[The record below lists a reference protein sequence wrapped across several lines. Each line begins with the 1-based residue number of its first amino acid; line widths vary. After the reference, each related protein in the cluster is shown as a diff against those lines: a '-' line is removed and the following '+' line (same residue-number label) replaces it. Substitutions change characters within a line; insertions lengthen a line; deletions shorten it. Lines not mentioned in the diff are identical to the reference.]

1 MSDELS
7 PIPFRRPRSEIIE
20 FDGDQLVA
28 IVLEGDGVAVPIR
41 VVCEALGLD
50 TETQVARLRE
60 HEVLSQGLR
69 VVNVR
74 LGDRVRS
81 VVALLHTM
89 IPFYLA
95 TISPHQVA
103 ESVRPK
109 LVRYQQELVVILSRI
124 FYGEEPIGP
133 QPISADPEIAA
144 LQRRLDLALRDL
156 YLVRDAYLAAQRR
169 SEERAETL
177 EQRLTAISEIVG
189 DLQQAARISATQA
202 EYLARAIKRIAA
214 RYQKKT
220 GRDLFG
226 KLFAQF
232 TIDLGTP
239 RYDAL
244 PATKY
249 QQALGWLR
257 QKADELLPDDADAL
271 PPAQETLL

>member
-124 FYGEEPIGP
+124 FYGEEPAGP
-133 QPISADPEIAA
+133 QPIAADPEIAA
-144 LQRRLDLALRDL
+144 LQRRLDLALREL

-169 SEERAETL
+169 SEERADTL

-189 DLQQAARISATQA
+189 DLQQAARISAAQA

-257 QKADELLPDDADAL
+257 QKADELLPDDDDAL

>member
-1 MSDELS
+1 MSDETPPL
-7 PIPFRRPRSEIIE
+7 PFSRPRSEIIE

-28 IVLEGDGVAVPIR
+28 IILEGDGVAVPVR
-41 VVCEALGLD
+41 VLCEALGLD
-50 TETQVARLRE
+50 IESQVTRLRE

-103 ESVRPK
+103 EKVRPK

-124 FYGEEPIGP
+124 FYGEDPRGP
-133 QPISADPEIAA
+133 QPLSSNPEIAA
-144 LQRRLDLALRDL
+144 LQRRIDAALREL
-156 YLVRDAYLAAQRR
+156 YLVRDAYLTAQRHTD
-169 SEERAETL
+169 ERVDDLAEQLAT
-177 EQRLTAISEIVG
+177 ISEIVG
-189 DLQQAARISATQA
+189 DIQQAARISAAQA

-220 GRDLFG
+220 GRDMFG

-249 QQALGWLR
+249 QEALGWLR
-257 QKADELLPDDADAL
+257 QKADELLPGDADAL
-271 PPAQETLL
+271 PPTQEILL

>member
-1 MSDELS
+1 MSDETSAL
-7 PIPFRRPRSEIIE
+7 PFSRPRSEIIE
-20 FDGDQLVA
+20 FEGDQLVA
-28 IVLEGDGVAVPIR
+28 VILEGDGVAVPIR
-41 VVCEALGLD
+41 LLCDALGLD
-50 TETQVARLRE
+50 TEGQVARLRE

-103 ESVRPK
+103 ETVRPK

-124 FYGEEPIGP
+124 FYGEDPHKP
-133 QPISADPEIAA
+133 QPLSSNPEIAA
-144 LQRRLDLALRDL
+144 LQRRIDAALREL
-156 YLVRDAYLAAQRR
+156 YLVREAYLTAQQHTT
-169 SEERAETL
+169 ERMDAMA
-177 EQRLTAISEIVG
+177 QQLTTISEIVG
-189 DLQQAARISATQA
+189 DLQQAARISAAQA
-202 EYLARAIKRIAA
+202 EYLSRAIKRIAV

-220 GRDLFG
+220 GRDIFG

-244 PATKY
+244 PTTKY
-249 QQALGWLR
+249 QDALGWLR
-257 QKADELLPDDADAL
+257 QKADELLPNDADAL
-271 PPAQETLL
+271 PPTQETLL